1 MTTKTES
8 QQSLR
13 KAGLRYLEKYA
24 ASTQSLREVL
34 KKRTLKF
41 EVPDVSDA
49 NAFDTW
55 IDNIIDQFTKNGLLN
70 DQLFAQARA
79 NSLFRK
85 GTSIRMIRSKL
96 IKKGISNTIIDKTIA
111 ELASEWKDPDWKAA
125 IRFSQRKKLGP
136 FRSSKN
142 RDDFVKRDLASLGR
156 AGFSF
161 AVAKKI
167 VHAFDIDCLNEDDG
181 C

>member
-1 MTTKTES
+1 MLIIFVGVSAEENNLSLASLVVLSFVLRDKT
-8 QQSLR
+8 QLI
-13 KAGLRYLEKYA
+13 
-24 ASTQSLREVL
+24 
-34 KKRTLKF
+34 
-41 EVPDVSDA
+41 
-49 NAFDTW
+49 N
-55 IDNIIDQFTKNGLLN
+55 TKNGLLN

-85 GTSIRMIRSKL
+85 GASIRMIRSKL

-167 VHAFDIDCLNEDDG
+167 VHAFDIDCLNEDGG